1 MANLT
6 VILAGLTAAVV
17 TSSTI
22 GQAHAACNPAPT
34 SGNDVIE
41 CTPLKGVGGL
51 EGDDTITIDTTLGGS
66 STYISGHEGNDVV
79 ELTSSENSVVEA
91 DLNYLKGGTGSDI
104 ITVDAGNLNIHV
116 GIDGGYTSF
125 APNGPDA
132 SETDANQSATYGID
146 GDDEFH
152 LLSGN
157 INAVNGGA
165 GKSIIVLDGADIHR
179 IRAGTEYRV
188 GATNA
193 V

>member
-116 GIDGGYTSF
+116 VLTAATRVSLRMALTRPRLMPTKALHTVSMGTTSF
-125 APNGPDA
+125 IFFL
-132 SETDANQSATYGID
+132 EI
-146 GDDEFH
+146 
-152 LLSGN
+152 
-157 INAVNGGA
+157 
-165 GKSIIVLDGADIHR
+165 
-179 IRAGTEYRV
+179 
-188 GATNA
+188 
-193 V
+193 